1 MIDILPKIHDR
12 NTLEFKV
19 GYKAPDGTAYH
30 DFEMNTWIFI
40 PETLDVNKHTYQ
52 KENFYRD
59 ILSYI
64 RLITPY
70 YQLEELASTSSL
82 PYQRLSNACLSLTP
96 QSSEKEKEQENYER
110 EIKMFAS
117 IFKSSIRDTFR
128 AALSSPPPINQEQC
142 RKTLESIARIFMS
155 YRSLGEQM
163 EKKGTPHELMLY
175 FRYGDEFLSNV
186 VEQHVF
192 RMIQHLRKHD
202 SQGYEALK
210 SDLQQLLDSEHDYRL
225 QAGYLCVKDGSA
237 EDNTEFVYH
246 AGKLKKY
253 IESNLYLPTHKRR
266 NAVFL
271 EQVVFSLAAGLS
283 MIFATVISFAF
294 QQTYGNFTLPFF
306 IALVIS
312 YMFKDRIKEL
322 VRVYFATRL
331 SSRLFDYKTEIRV
344 GFLKV
349 GWCKEGFDFMNP
361 EKITQLVR
369 KMRNRHSPLVIGR
382 GVEEQVIQFRK
393 KIHLNRKAI
402 SKLSPYPLSG
412 INDIVR
418 YNLSEFM
425 RKMDNPKVP
434 LCANKGNGQYIPV
447 EGRKVYYLNFIIQL
461 KYEEATRYRRYRI
474 CLSRKGIHDIEEI

>member
-30 DFEMNTWIFI
+30 DFEMNTWVFI
-40 PETLDVNKHTYQ
+40 PEALDVNKHTYQ

-70 YQLEELASTSSL
+70 YQLEELASTTCL
-82 PYQRLSNACLSLTP
+82 PYQRLSDVCLSLSP
-96 QSSEKEKEQENYER
+96 QPSEKEQESYER

-128 AALSSPPPINQEQC
+128 AAISNGKPVDQEQC
-142 RKTLESIARIFMS
+142 RKTMKSIAQIFKN

-163 EKKGTPHELMLY
+163 GKKSIPDEVMQY
-175 FRYGDEFLSNV
+175 YRYGDEFLSNV
-186 VEQHVF
+186 VEQHISKT
-192 RMIQHLRKHD
+192 IQHLHKYD
-202 SQGYEALK
+202 PQGYDALEPEIR
-210 SDLQQLLDSEHDYRL
+210 QILDSEHEYRL
-225 QAGYLCVKDGSA
+225 QAGYLCVEDGSA
-237 EDNTEFVYH
+237 EENTEFVYH

-331 SSRLFDYKTEIRV
+331 SSRLFDYKIEIRV
-344 GFLKV
+344 GDLKV
-349 GWCKEGFDFMNP
+349 GWCKEGFDFMP
-361 EKITQLVR
+361 SEKITPLVR

-382 GVEEQVIQFRK
+382 GVEEQVIQYRK

-418 YNLSEFM
+418 YNLSEYM

-434 LCANKGNGQYIPV
+434 LCANKGDGQYNLV

-461 KYEEATRYRRYRI
+461 KYEKTTRYRRYRI